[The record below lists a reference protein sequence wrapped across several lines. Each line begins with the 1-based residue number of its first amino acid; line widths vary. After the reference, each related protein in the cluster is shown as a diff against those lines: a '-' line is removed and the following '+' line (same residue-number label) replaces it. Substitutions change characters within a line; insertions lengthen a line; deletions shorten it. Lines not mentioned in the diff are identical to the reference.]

1 MNHII
6 PLFSLVFIIG
16 CAAEPTP
23 ESSGALLNPDVK
35 NPSSRAI
42 FDKQEELSDK
52 LSTLGERANYVNQ
65 LLDKTQ
71 EKFNRGYR
79 LIKPR
84 LPNNPRKIL
93 DVTDSLNVD
102 NSRIADQINY
112 LKHDFQDVQN
122 TTDIYFAHAYSLLED
137 LKNNSNYSTFRRDV
151 QIRQDEY
158 KVELQKALGAIDD
171 ITRAANDI
179 KDIEKILAL
188 YSSLGE
194 IDDQISKLRSITT
207 RAKSLASQISQ
218 FSSNSKKII
227 RP

>member
-1 MNHII
+1 MNNII
-6 PLFSLVFIIG
+6 PSFFLLLFIG

-23 ESSGALLNPDVK
+23 EATGVLLNPDVK

-42 FDKQEELSDK
+42 FDRQEELSDK

-79 LIKPR
+79 QIKPR

-93 DVTDSLNVD
+93 DLTDSLNVD
-102 NSRIADQINY
+102 NSRIADQIKY

-122 TTDIYFAHAYSLLED
+122 TTDIYFSHAYSLLED

-158 KVELQKALGAIDD
+158 KIELQKALGAIDD

-207 RAKSLASQISQ
+207 RAKNLASQISQ